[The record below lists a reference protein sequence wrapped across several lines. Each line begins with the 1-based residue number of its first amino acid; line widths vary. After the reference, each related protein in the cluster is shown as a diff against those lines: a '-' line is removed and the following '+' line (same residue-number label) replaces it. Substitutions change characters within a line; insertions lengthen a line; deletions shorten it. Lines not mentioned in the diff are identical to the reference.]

1 MKVISVSIRVPDW
14 VDEEEVEKAIREIED
29 RLWGEIPAKAL
40 RERLGIREED
50 LTYDIGVID
59 YRSLRNE
66 GYRRLRRMLNL
77 DL

>member
-66 GYRRLRRMLNL
+66 GYRRLRRM
-77 DL
+77 